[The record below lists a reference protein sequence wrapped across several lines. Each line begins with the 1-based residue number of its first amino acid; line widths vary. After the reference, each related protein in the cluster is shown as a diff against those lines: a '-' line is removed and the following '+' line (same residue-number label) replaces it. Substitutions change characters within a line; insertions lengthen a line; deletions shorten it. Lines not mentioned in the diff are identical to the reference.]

1 MYSTLD
7 LQKLVQMLSYLG
19 IVGPG
24 SYPAHS
30 VVLGAGA
37 SAAPN
42 VAGTIL
48 ASNGPSAD
56 PSFQALAALGIA
68 HSGANSDIT
77 SLSGLTTP
85 LSVGQGGT
93 GASTAASAR
102 SVLGAAARGANSD
115 ITSLTGL
122 TGAIQTPSTISAGAV
137 ISSNGA
143 GSGAQLQL
151 IGNAGTFR
159 NIQWQTGSANR
170 WILTGNAD
178 AETGSNSG
186 SNLSLLAYNDAG
198 SSVLSVPLT
207 VNRASGAV
215 SVNQFGVLN
224 SAPSGY
230 AAVIGAN
237 PGIAVSNGM
246 LGIAA
251 SSPGATDIAN
261 VVVQRSA
268 NYSGGTPGFV
278 NAAVYVYGSVAS
290 AATSYEWPLLTVLEN
305 SATGGEN
312 SALYAQGNR
321 MTSGTG
327 PTWAATIEARE
338 KVAINN
344 PASGLIG
351 LEVDNRSNGTDGN
364 FQRIGIDIVC
374 TRFNASGPA
383 TQCGYGVRLQNS
395 GDSQASYIVG
405 FGVAAPCAVGFDT
418 SQATVSTAAVRMAS
432 GQAIAFDATSVNQFK
447 FDGSGLNYQTSGTTK
462 VRLNQDGSILMSG
475 AHTLQVMPNVSA
487 FSGSISTYLTVVVD
501 GTTYHV
507 PLYA

>member
-1 MYSTLD
+1 MYSTND
-7 LQKLVQMLSYLG
+7 LQKLVQMLSFLG

-37 SAAPN
+37 SAAPGL
-42 VAGTIL
+42 AGTIL
-48 ASNGPSAD
+48 ASNGASAD
-56 PSFQALAALGIA
+56 PSFQALNALGIA
-68 HSGANSDIT
+68 RSGANSDIT

-93 GASTAASAR
+93 GATTATAARTA
-102 SVLGAAARGANSD
+102 LGAASSGVNSD

-122 TGAIQTPSTISAGAV
+122 TGPIQTPSSVSAGSVLSA
-137 ISSNGA
+137 NGA

-151 IGNAGTFR
+151 SGNAGTFR
-159 NIQWQTGSANR
+159 NVQWETGTANR
-170 WILTGNAD
+170 WILTANADPETGGNA
-178 AETGSNSG
+178 G
-186 SNLSLLAYNDAG
+186 SNLSLLAYDDAG
-198 SSVLSVPLT
+198 TSVLSTPLS
-207 VNRASGAV
+207 VNRATGAV
-215 SVNQFGVLN
+215 SMNQVGVQN
-224 SAPSGY
+224 AAPSGY
-230 AAVIGAN
+230 AMVVGAN
-237 PGIAVSNGM
+237 PGISVSNGM
-246 LGIAA
+246 LGVCAPTA
-251 SSPGATDIAN
+251 GATDGAN
-261 VVVQRSA
+261 AVFQRNA
-268 NYSGGTPGFV
+268 NYTGGTPGFV
-278 NAAVYVYGSVAS
+278 NASAYVYGAVSS
-290 AATSYEWPLLTVLEN
+290 GATSFEWPLLTVLDN

-321 MTSGTG
+321 ITSGTG

-344 PASGLIG
+344 PTSGLIG

-374 TRFNASGPA
+374 TRYNGSGAA

-395 GDSQASYIVG
+395 GDAQASYIVG

-418 SQATVSTAAVRMAS
+418 SSATVSTAALRMAS
-432 GQAIAFDATSVNQFK
+432 GQPIAFDGTSVNQFK
-447 FDGSGLNYQTSGTTK
+447 YDGTGLNYQVSGGTK
-462 VRLNQDGSILMSG
+462 VRLNQDGSVLLNG
-475 AHTLQVMPNVSA
+475 AHAVQITPNVGA